1 MHATAEWRRQI
12 KEPMNLNI
20 EQKLSNLNNRKNI
33 LKKKKV
39 SASGTCGIVTKDV
52 VFVSVESQKK
62 RRENGLKISQKIMC
76 ETSHICQDA

>member
-33 LKKKKV
+33 LKKKK
-39 SASGTCGIVTKDV
+39 SECLRDLWDCNKRCGIC
-52 VFVSVESQKK
+52 VSGVPEEEE
-62 RRENGLKISQKIMC
+62 REWAKNQSKNNV
-76 ETSHICQDA
+76 